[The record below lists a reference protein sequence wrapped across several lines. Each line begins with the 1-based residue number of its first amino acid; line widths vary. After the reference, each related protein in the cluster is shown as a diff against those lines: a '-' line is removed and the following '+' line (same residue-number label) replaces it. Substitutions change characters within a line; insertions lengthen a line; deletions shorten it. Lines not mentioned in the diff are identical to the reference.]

1 MERDDGSSS
10 GGLAEADIGDGAAT
24 AEDADPALAA
34 ARVGGDAVED
44 VGAASDLEDVRS
56 ERVGALPR
64 DYHRRFRLV
73 LGSRRP
79 STWTPTDHVTGTS
92 GS

>member
-1 MERDDGSSS
+1 VERYDGACSS
-10 GGLAEADIGDGAAT
+10 GLAEADISDGAAA
-24 AEDADPALAA
+24 AEDADPTLAA

-44 VGAASDLEDVRS
+44 VGAASDLEDMRA

-64 DYHRRFRLV
+64 DYHRRLRPV

-79 STWTPTDHVTGTS
+79 ATWTPTDHVTGTR
-92 GS
+92 